1 MTSLSPVQQQ
11 VLHVAMPLFFRFGY
25 NRVTTE
31 EIAKEAGISKKTLY
45 EVFPSKLDIVIQ
57 LFKVAG
63 RSINTYLA
71 ETPQPTA
78 ETFAVYLKDLLRVTA
93 RANATFSRPMIKD
106 IAQTDRRLMNRIDQ
120 FRRTFLRRRLL
131 EVLQKGRSL
140 GVLNPDIQLE
150 VTVTAIGCVM
160 DHLIHPDASD
170 RPLDDRELDQTLE
183 LLMFGVQR
191 REERENVI

>member
-1 MTSLSPVQQQ
+1 
-11 VLHVAMPLFFRFGY
+11 MPLFFRFGY

-63 RSINTYLA
+63 RTINHFLA
-71 ETPQPTA
+71 DTPQPTT
-78 ETFAVYLKDLLRVTA
+78 ETFESYLKELLRVTA
-93 RANATFSRPMIKD
+93 QANATFSRPMIRD
-106 IAQTDRRLMNRIDQ
+106 IAQTDRRLMSRIDQ
-120 FRRTFLRRRLL
+120 FRRIFLRQRLL
-131 EVLQKGRSL
+131 EVLQKGRAL
-140 GVLNPDIQLE
+140 GVLNPNIDLG

-170 RPLDDRELDQTLE
+170 QPLNGRELDQILC
-183 LLMFGVQR
+183 LLLYGVQN
-191 REERENVI
+191 RENKDIVI